1 MPSASTHSVIHTDS
15 PLSEMSGTR
24 SSEGSGSCGRGE
36 GEASSGCA
44 VSQRATVVQTESFC

>member
-24 SSEGSGSCGRGE
+24 SSEGSGSCGRGA
-36 GEASSGCA
+36 GEALNGCA